1 MCDVEDMD
9 VYDEK
14 EALKQTHW
22 DNQTL
27 LISKTRDLAC
37 KAHWWSTLQRLE
49 VDFDLNIF
57 ISTENYGSSNGIN
70 QKSNGYSIMMYNL
83 FSGACKTLK
92 NPIKTVHCL
101 LEDYAKSFGADVI
114 SFIQIFI
121 EYLLSLPSRR

>member
-22 DNQTL
+22 DNQM

-57 ISTENYGSSNGIN
+57 ISTENYGCQMEQWN
-70 QKSNGYSIMMYNL
+70 KSE
-83 FSGACKTLK
+83 K
-92 NPIKTVHCL
+92 
-101 LEDYAKSFGADVI
+101 
-114 SFIQIFI
+114 
-121 EYLLSLPSRR
+121 